1 MIYVWQTDILGILS
15 KIELIQDEYQK
26 NSNQFT
32 VNVRIYRVS
41 RKTWVIDVLNKIF
54 KNLVLFGFYNKMRRK
69 KFKNI
74 FGTLKKT
81 FVKPN

>member
-1 MIYVWQTDILGILS
+1 MEIELIYVWQTDILGILS
-15 KIELIQDEYQK
+15 KIELIQDEYQM

-54 KNLVLFGFYNKMRRK
+54 KNLVLFGF
-69 KFKNI
+69 
-74 FGTLKKT
+74 
-81 FVKPN
+81 

>member
-1 MIYVWQTDILGILS
+1 MEIELIYVWQTDILGILS
-15 KIELIQDEYQK
+15 KIELIQDEYQM

-54 KNLVLFGFYNKMRRK
+54 KNLVLFGFYSKM
-69 KFKNI
+69 
-74 FGTLKKT
+74 
-81 FVKPN
+81 